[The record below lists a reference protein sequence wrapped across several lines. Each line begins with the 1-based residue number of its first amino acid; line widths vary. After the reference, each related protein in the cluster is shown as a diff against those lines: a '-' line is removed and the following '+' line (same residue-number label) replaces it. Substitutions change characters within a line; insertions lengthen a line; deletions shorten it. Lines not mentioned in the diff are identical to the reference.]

1 MESPATRTT
10 HVEEHMTAS
19 DMIPAIPRSLDQ
31 LLAEFGLEKR
41 HSGASYVMPVIG
53 IFAAGALV
61 GGLLGLLLA
70 PSSGSKLRS
79 DINKKLRPNDRRS
92 ASSYASADGA
102 AEDHHPQV

>member
-1 MESPATRTT
+1 
-10 HVEEHMTAS
+10 MTAS

-79 DINKKLRPNDRRS
+79 DINRKLRPTPNDHRA